1 MTIKTTPTILESG
14 EYNITIK
21 TKHLFKI
28 LSIVNK
34 TNTLDEI
41 KNLFIEANITSKTTK
56 EDVKDKQMKLG
67 IELLGII
74 VRSLGEV
81 EFEIYDLLAD
91 LKDVE
96 PEDISEQPVD
106 ETVNDI
112 KKIIESEV
120 VKDFLEKAVV

>member
-1 MTIKTTPTILESG
+1 M
-14 EYNITIK
+14 TIK

-28 LSIVNK
+28 LTIVNK
-34 TNTLDEI
+34 TNTLNEI

-67 IELLGII
+67 IELLEII
-74 VRSLGEV
+74 IRSIGEV

-91 LKDVE
+91 LKGVE

-120 VKDFLEKAVV
+120 VKDFLERAVV